1 MGICPNCGE
10 WVDEG
15 DICMCCGGGTGRYYD
30 DDCEDYSSSYGSSF
44 SDESIDKRQ
53 KRNLEYDK
61 RRYEDSLE
69 LARNESDVGYR
80 LKHYSEAID
89 NAERYHALSERYG
102 IRIEGMCDEEHP
114 LQYEDIQWLSKKHY
128 ENLNR
133 FTLFGND
140 ELDKIDEILKRAG
153 NVNVI
158 RQNESRL
165 RAENEERAK
174 QRSIERAKSL
184 RKSYF
189 EHVEKANSAVDEDKP
204 KKAIKEY
211 RKADRDWIEYF
222 NHDYKKD
229 PHKNRMPEDKFTED
243 TVRHMMEL
251 YVRTHPLLTSKKK
264 LLKINREIKD
274 MLDGR
279 WEDSIVEADRKAQE
293 IYDEKHRKRMEMAE
307 KVGEVIADARIAGEK
322 LFERIRK

>member
-1 MGICPNCGE
+1 MGICPNCGD
-10 WVDEG
+10 DE
-15 DICMCCGGGTGRYYD
+15 
-30 DDCEDYSSSYGSSF
+30 
-44 SDESIDKRQ
+44 RQ

-89 NAERYHALSERYG
+89 NAERYHASSERYG

-140 ELDKIDEILKRAG
+140 ELDKIDEILKRSG

-211 RKADRDWIEYF
+211 RKADSDWIEYF

-229 PHKNRMPEDKFTED
+229 PHKNKMPEDKFTED

-264 LLKINREIKD
+264 LLKINREID
-274 MLDGR
+274 DLDGR
-279 WEDSIVEADRKAQE
+279 WEDSILEADRKAQE

-307 KVGEVIADARIAGEK
+307 KIGEVIADARIAGEK